1 VPHDGRAATRALRRS
16 PSGHFGDNRE
26 RCGRRAREFAAARGL
41 VGYGTSQS
49 DAYRQVGLYPG
60 RILLGEKP
68 ADLPVMQPTKFELTI
83 NLKTTKAIGLA
94 VPNTLLVSAHEV
106 IE

>member
-1 VPHDGRAATRALRRS
+1 MVSQDSLFNTASGQLAALSLSQAM
-16 PSGHFGDNRE
+16 PAIYA
-26 RCGRRAREFAAARGL
+26 AREFAAARGL

-94 VPNTLLVSAHEV
+94 VPNTLLVSAPEV